1 MFTKE
6 LANILLL
13 LIKTDGEKHSE
24 YSEISVGIDHPRSV
38 SLVMKF
44 FSILGGVVS
53 ILYENLHKTN
63 IKEVTNIR
71 FKADFLILQF
81 C

>member
-53 ILYENLHKTN
+53 IL
-63 IKEVTNIR
+63 
-71 FKADFLILQF
+71 
-81 C
+81 